1 MPDDSPA
8 PAAEVT
14 APAPEPAAVRPVA
27 PARTEDDARAKSTR
41 SGSQTESLRVH
52 VSLLEDLMN
61 LAGELVLSRNQL
73 MQAISSNAPH
83 QIEVAGQRIDLVTS
97 ELQET
102 IMLTRMQ
109 TVGTIFNKFPRV
121 VRDLARSLGK
131 KIDLQLEGTEVELDK
146 TIIEGL
152 GDPLTHLMRNCREI
166 GRASCRERV

>member
-1 MPDDSPA
+1 MATP
-8 PAAEVT
+8 
-14 APAPEPAAVRPVA
+14 PAPEPAAVKPA
-27 PARTEDDARAKSTR
+27 PAARTEDDVRAKSTR

-97 ELQET
+97 KLQET

-131 KIDLQLEGTEVELDK
+131 EIDLQLEGTEVELDK

-152 GDPLTHLMRNCREI
+152 GDPTQI